1 MPIETVEDLREHLA
15 LAVEVEMST
24 VPLYLFGLY
33 SIVDQDSE
41 CAQLIRS
48 VVAEEML
55 HVVLVSNLL
64 LAVGSEPR
72 FDLPA
77 ILPEYPAPLK
87 HHRPPLMLNLAPV
100 SIDLIRDTYM
110 TIERPEDHG
119 AHPEAD
125 EYTTLGQ
132 FYHAIEVAF
141 HKLSASGPIFG
152 TPQLNRQMAEPAFY
166 APVAFDADDSGGLI
180 GIDDLESACVAIE
193 TMIHQG
199 EGVSLDRWADES
211 HQELTHYHK
220 YKLLVEGGIPLG
232 AVRPCVVNPKR
243 DSLPEQLHD
252 AIDLFNASYRHL
264 LLTLDEIFSD
274 TADQPALVGALYHVM
289 VRLLRPLG
297 RFLASQSIG
306 DGLTAGPTFELYEF
320 TSPERVDDLVDLANR
335 CAATFPELEQVAH
348 DAASLPRS
356 AIE

>member
-1 MPIETVEDLREHLA
+1 
-15 LAVEVEMST
+15 MST

-41 CAQLIRS
+41 CAKLIRS
-48 VVAEEML
+48 VVTEEML

-87 HHRPPLMLNLAPV
+87 HHRPPLTLDLAPV
-100 SIDLIRDTYM
+100 SVEVIRDTYM

-125 EYTTLGQ
+125 EYSTLGQ
-132 FYHAIEVAF
+132 FYHAIELAF
-141 HKLSASGPIFG
+141 HKLSASDPIFER
-152 TPQLNRQMAEPAFY
+152 PQLNRQMAEPAFY
-166 APVAFDADDSGGLI
+166 APVEYDADDSGGLI
-180 GIDDLESACVAIE
+180 GIDDLDSACGAIE

-211 HQELTHYHK
+211 HQELTHFHK
-220 YKLLVEGGIPLG
+220 YKLLVEGAIPLG
-232 AVRPCVVNPKR
+232 AVHPCLVNPKR

-252 AIDLFNASYRHL
+252 TVDLFNASYRHL
-264 LLTLDEIFSD
+264 LLTMDELFSG
-274 TADQPALVGALYHVM
+274 TADQPALVGVLYHVM

-297 RFLASQSIG
+297 RFLAEHSIG
-306 DGLTAGPTFELYEF
+306 DGVTAGPTFELYEF
-320 TSPERVDDLVDLANR
+320 TSPERVEELVELANR
-335 CAATFPELEQVAH
+335 CAAAFPELEEIAH
-348 DAASLPRS
+348 DVSSLPRS
-356 AIE
+356 LIG